1 MKPNV
6 SSIILIAACQFLKVT
21 DLIDTRVK
29 YSKNLSS
36 VSHAVLTHGTKG
48 LQALTS
54 LLQIQV

>member
-6 SSIILIAACQFLKVT
+6 SSIILFAACQFLKVT

-29 YSKNLSS
+29 FSRKVVKY
-36 VSHAVLTHGTKG
+36 VPCCLTLGTNG